1 MKKFILSIIVIVSFG
16 FYVISQ
22 NTSGS
27 SGNLSL
33 PPIVSSN
40 TNVSSKKQPI
50 SSLIATTSPDDSI
63 VSSSDTASTTP
74 TSSPTKKQIA
84 VAPKKTGLYN
94 NGTYVGTRADA
105 YFGNVQVKAIISNG
119 KLTDVQFL
127 DYPRDRST
135 SVRINSRALPI
146 LKQEAI
152 TAQSAN
158 INAVSGA
165 SATSPAFISSLANA
179 LSQAKA

>member
-22 NTSGS
+22 NTSSS

-40 TNVSSKKQPI
+40 TNASSKKQLILIPTA
-50 SSLIATTSPDDSI
+50 SSDNNNPI
-63 VSSSDTASTTP
+63 VSSPNTTAITP
-74 TSSPTKKQIA
+74 R
-84 VAPKKTGLYN
+84 KTGLYN
-94 NGTYVGTRADA
+94 DGTYVGASANA
-105 YFGNVQVKAIISNG
+105 YYGNVQVKAIISNG
-119 KLTDVQFL
+119 KLTDVQFV
-127 DYPRDRST
+127 DYPRDRNT

-146 LKQEAI
+146 LKKEAI
-152 TAQSAN
+152 VAQSAN

-165 SATSPAFISSLANA
+165 SATSPAFIRSLSDA